1 MRRAGRLGSSSS
13 NIGATCVIAHAFRHP
28 RNALLEPFLVP
39 MLGNVCICG
48 AHLSRGYSGGR
59 YHAWIL
65 GEALAAGSCAVTL
78 WTTAV
83 PEYAADFEN
92 YPAHRHIRSH
102 LDPEFLN
109 PPRGAFD
116 WVVVIPD
123 RGSPLTV
130 YERWLLFAFR
140 HRARLAL
147 LNFESPNWFNALSGT
162 PADPSLWAGWRLVSR
177 HCDVIIS
184 SADESTRWAKSFY
197 TKVRTSCRFSSCP
210 PAINSKVADS
220 VVSVAKAQQICV
232 IARLG
237 GTNYAHKG
245 GFDLVEAIGP
255 AMAGFELVFLVGMST
270 VQEDILA
277 AVKAR
282 AAQHDLRLRFINGA
296 TDLEKFT
303 EIKRSR
309 LTLFLSRFEGF
320 GYPPVESLYCG
331 TPCIA
336 YDLPVLRE
344 ISGDG
349 LIYVPAGDFDTL
361 RAAID
366 KVLHGPPTGGAWL
379 RAQVE
384 HVACFESFVARVS
397 EAFDPAGA
405 APPIGRAGFMF
416 RARLEVLTLLA
427 RWRGRL
433 RALRRRVRRVVSS
446 RRGRQ

>member
-1 MRRAGRLGSSSS
+1 LS
-13 NIGATCVIAHAFRHP
+13 V
-28 RNALLEPFLVP
+28 LVV
-39 MLGNVCICG
+39 GERFCICG
-48 AHLSRGYSGGR
+48 MHPVKGYSGGR

-65 GEALAAGSCAVTL
+65 GEALAARGSAVTL

-83 PEYAADFEN
+83 PQYAADFEL
-92 YPAHRHIRSH
+92 YPGHVNIHCH

-116 WVVVIPD
+116 WVIVIPD
-123 RGSPLTV
+123 RGSPLAV
-130 YERWLLFAFR
+130 YEGWLLFAFR

-162 PADPSLWAGWRLVSR
+162 PADPSLWAGWSLVSR
-177 HCDVIIS
+177 FCDVIIS
-184 SADESTRWAKSFY
+184 SAEESTRYATTFY
-197 TKVRTSCRFSSCP
+197 SQTPASCRFVSCP

-220 VVSVAKAQQICV
+220 VESGARAQQICV

-237 GTNYAHKG
+237 GSNYAHKG

-270 VQEDILA
+270 VQEDFLA

-282 AAQHDLRLRFINGA
+282 AARHDVRLRFINGA
-296 TDLEKFT
+296 SDLEKFT

-331 TPCIA
+331 TACIA
-336 YDLPVLRE
+336 YELPVLRE

-349 LIYVPAGDFDTL
+349 LIYVPAGDLDTL

-366 KVLHGPPTGGAWL
+366 KVLHGPQMDGAWL